1 MTRHFLDIDQVS
13 PATLRGV
20 LDRAHALKRDDH
32 SVRGTLANKA
42 VALIFEKPSTRTRV
56 SFERGVVQMGGQPI
70 ILDTSAMAIGHG
82 ESLADTARVLSRYV
96 DAIVLR
102 TSRHAKLLELA
113 ENATV
118 PVINALTE
126 LSHPCQIMADIQT
139 FEERRGPITG
149 KKVAW
154 IGDCNNVAK
163 SWIHAA
169 PALGFQLVFATPD
182 ELWCGSNAPGVS
194 NVRDPAVAAAD
205 ADAVITDVFVSMN
218 DSDGERR
225 RAALKGYQVD
235 DALMARANKD
245 AIFLHCLPARRG
257 EEVAA
262 SVIDG
267 PQSAVWDEAENR
279 LHAQKA
285 ILAWCMGDQGAARA

>member
-1 MTRHFLDIDQVS
+1 MTRHFLDLDQVPPS
-13 PATLRGV
+13 VLRGV
-20 LDRAHALKRDDH
+20 LDRAHELKRDDG
-32 SVRGTLANKA
+32 SVRATLAGKA
-42 VALIFEKPSTRTRV
+42 VALVFEKPSTRTRV

-70 ILDTSAMAIGHG
+70 ILDTQAMAIGHG

-113 ENATV
+113 EHATV

-126 LSHPCQIMADIQT
+126 LSHPCQIVADIQT
-139 FEERRGPITG
+139 FEERRGPIAG

-169 PALGFQLVFATPD
+169 PALGFELVFATPD
-182 ELWCGSNAPGVS
+182 ELWCGSNALGVS
-194 NVRDPAVAAAD
+194 NIRVPALAAAD
-205 ADAVITDVFVSMN
+205 ADAIVTDVFVSMN
-218 DSDGERR
+218 DVDGERR
-225 RAALKGYQVD
+225 RAALEGYQVD
-235 DALMARANKD
+235 DALMARAKKD

-257 EEVAA
+257 EEVTA

-285 ILAWCMGDQGAARA
+285 ILAWCMGEGTARA

>member
-20 LDRAHALKRDDH
+20 LDRAHELKRDDR
-32 SVRGTLANKA
+32 SVRATLANKA

-70 ILDTSAMAIGHG
+70 VLDASAMAIGHG
-82 ESLADTARVLSRYV
+82 ESLADTGRVLSRYV

-139 FEERRGPITG
+139 FEERRGPIAG

-182 ELWCGSNAPGVS
+182 ELWCGSNAPGVT
-194 NVRDPAVAAAD
+194 NVRDPALAATD
-205 ADAVITDVFVSMN
+205 ADAIVTDVFVSMN
-218 DSDGERR
+218 DVDGERR
-225 RAALKGYQVD
+225 RSALKGYIVD
-235 DALMARANKD
+235 DALMGRAKKD

-257 EEVAA
+257 EEVTA

-285 ILAWCMGDQGAARA
+285 VLAWCMGEGTARA